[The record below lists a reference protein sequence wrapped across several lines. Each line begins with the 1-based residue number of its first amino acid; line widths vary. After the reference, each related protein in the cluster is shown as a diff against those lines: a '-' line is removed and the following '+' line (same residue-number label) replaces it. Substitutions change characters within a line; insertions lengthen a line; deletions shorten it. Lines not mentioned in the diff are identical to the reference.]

1 MSLKSEILGS
11 CNICKGSGY
20 LPDSSVCSCL
30 LKFRSYNRL
39 INAGFF
45 RSTLD
50 LFSGDKY
57 VLPIMESGE
66 SFIKYFVKNPSY
78 VEEKGLSLYIWSRDR
93 GRGKT
98 TLEHYLMYNALSLF
112 SNIDLYASS
121 RTYCFHHI
129 STFYEIFRKG
139 LSNEDWKSTWYVLDD
154 LGNEDRAGDLDW
166 KKEVMVS
173 SLQRVLHYRRDKKLP
188 TIISSNYS
196 PSDLSILYSGE
207 LDSLLE
213 IKFDGNL
220 GGLLFREVH
229 VDGEEDLRL
238 MEEESAWGIVSEE
251 EKDGNN
257 IS

>member
-11 CNICKGSGY
+11 CKICKGTGY
-20 LPDSSVCSCL
+20 LGDSSACSCL

-50 LFSGDKY
+50 LVSSDLY
-57 VLPIMESGE
+57 ELPIIDSGKE
-66 SFIKYFVKNPSY
+66 FVEFFAKNPIY
-78 VEEKGLSLYIWSRDR
+78 CEKEGLCLYIWSRER

-98 TLEHYLMYNALSLF
+98 TLEHFLLYKVLANF
-112 SNIDLYASS
+112 SDIDLYSSS

-129 STFYEIFRKG
+129 STLYEIFKKG

-154 LGNEDRAGDLDW
+154 LGNEDKAGDW

-173 SLQRVLHYRRDKKLP
+173 SLQKVLHYRRDRKLP
-188 TIISSNYS
+188 TIITSNYS
-196 PSDLSILYSGE
+196 PNDLSNIYSGE

-213 IKFDGNL
+213 IKLDGGL
-220 GGLLFREVH
+220 GGILFREVH

-238 MEEESAWGIVSEE
+238 SEELSAWTITLE
-251 EKDGNN
+251 EKNGNS